1 MLVVLCVSMFLVSLH
16 HPCSTTTTSMIFKRV
31 LHQTSRQ
38 GDSFPSKNVE
48 LKPPLSAQTDEK
60 GFRGSQLELKPPL
73 PFQTDE
79 KGFRGSQ
86 LHALKL
92 SRCRSRT
99 PDSPLFGVVAA
110 AVPMPTSTTAAAGG
124 EHTFCRSISA
134 ESDLAALLDLGGW
147 VEKGMWTS
155 LQASASS
162 PSSTNLMVRS
172 IAHMQ
177 ARAHNPA
184 YIHAQWL
191 CENVLTLAGS
201 CADD

>member
-1 MLVVLCVSMFLVSLH
+1 
-16 HPCSTTTTSMIFKRV
+16 MIFKRV

-38 GDSFPSKNVE
+38 GDSFPSKMVE

-60 GFRGSQLELKPPL
+60 GFRGSHLELKPPL
-73 PFQTDE
+73 PLQTDE

-110 AVPMPTSTTAAAGG
+110 AVPMPTTTAAAGG
-124 EHTFCRSISA
+124 EHNFCRSISA
-134 ESDLAALLDLGGW
+134 ESDLAALLDVGSW
-147 VEKGMWTS
+147 VETGMWTS

-162 PSSTNLMVRS
+162 PSSMHLMVR
-172 IAHMQ
+172 
-177 ARAHNPA
+177 
-184 YIHAQWL
+184 
-191 CENVLTLAGS
+191 
-201 CADD
+201 